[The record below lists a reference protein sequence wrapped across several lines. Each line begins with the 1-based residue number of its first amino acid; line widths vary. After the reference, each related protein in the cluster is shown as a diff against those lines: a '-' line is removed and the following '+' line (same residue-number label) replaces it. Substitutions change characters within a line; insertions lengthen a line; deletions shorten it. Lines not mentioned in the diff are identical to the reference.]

1 MFFMIAQTC
10 ATAGRIGVPF
20 YVLFARHIMPLTGA
34 NIGLQSLVL
43 MEGDSLSNLVWG
55 MIGDRFG
62 FRASFIGA
70 MALWI
75 AATVVLL
82 IAGDPM
88 MVLVA
93 FAGLGAA
100 QAGFNMSSQTMVL
113 EFGVRQDV
121 PMRLGLSQ
129 TAQGLMNTLG
139 PVIGGVIAVGFGYRP
154 VFMVSIA
161 FEAAALLL
169 LIFIVDEPRY
179 RKRDV

>member
-1 MFFMIAQTC
+1 VI
-10 ATAGRIGVPF
+10 
-20 YVLFARHIMPLTGA
+20 FARHVMPLTGA

-55 MIGDRFG
+55 TIGDRFG
-62 FRASFIGA
+62 FRRSFIGA
-70 MALWI
+70 MTLWI

-82 IAGDPM
+82 VAAEPA

-113 EFGVRQDV
+113 EFGSLQDM

-129 TAQGLMNTLG
+129 TAQGLMNFFG
-139 PVIGGVIAVGFGYRP
+139 PLAGGVIAVAFGYRP
-154 VFMVSIA
+154 LFVLSIV
-161 FEAAALLL
+161 FEAIALAL
-169 LIFIVDEPRY
+169 LIFVVDEPRY
-179 RKRDV
+179 RRRNA